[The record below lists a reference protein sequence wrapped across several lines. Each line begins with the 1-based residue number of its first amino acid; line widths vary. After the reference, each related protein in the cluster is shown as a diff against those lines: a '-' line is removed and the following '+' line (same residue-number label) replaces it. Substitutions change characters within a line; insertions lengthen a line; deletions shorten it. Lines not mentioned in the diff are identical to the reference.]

1 MKLSSH
7 LKISRHGIY
16 YFRFIVPKIL
26 RPLYGGKTEIK
37 YSLKTRDPVTAR
49 REAYIL
55 SAETAHIFYK
65 AKQTMTRHDPKAF
78 DPKDSSTWPSAKD
91 ANNKYELT
99 SLPDGGFSVKTDPN
113 DPNDHLNA
121 MAMLKMIIGSNVHSR
136 PQSAPVVSSPVK
148 HAIKLSEGI
157 KLFLEE
163 RASNKGIVEST
174 KKGEARKLEHFLA
187 WTNDPHDPPLNL
199 ITSDTIQAYLNYL
212 RNVGN
217 KLHDGAELTKTT
229 VNTYRAFL
237 NILFVFLRT
246 GNHFPKDL
254 PVPTVGTVIFSKG
267 ERKKTQAAE
276 SWQAFNPL
284 ELSLIFKPEHIKN
297 IKQPHEF
304 WLPFLGLYTGA
315 RIDELCQIFPY
326 DIRQTNEGLWF
337 LHIHKNDGNTVK
349 NENSIRRVPIHPD
362 LISLGLIEY
371 IEDVKAIAPSGRLF
385 PYLNYCKKNGY
396 ASVPS
401 KAFARYL
408 DRKEINITS
417 SKKVFHSFRSTLV
430 QLLEDNHV
438 HAKHIQS
445 LIGHAEAGALPVHY
459 GKKVELKQLKN
470 WVVIEIDF
478 PFIVQ
483 NMQQLKY
490 NRGDF
495 TNAIIKELENQKRL
509 IKVENARAERAAR
522 AGAKEK
528 LTKELNA

>member
-136 PQSAPVVSSPVK
+136 PQPAPVVLPTIK

-163 RASNKGIVEST
+163 RATNKGIVEST

-199 ITSDTIQAYLNYL
+199 ITSDTIQAYLTYL
-212 RNVGN
+212 RNVGK

-246 GNHFPKDL
+246 GNHFPKDI
-254 PVPTVGTVIFSKG
+254 PIPTAGTVVFSKG
-267 ERKKTQAAE
+267 ERKKTQEAE
-276 SWQAFNPL
+276 SWQPFNPR
-284 ELSLIFKPEHIKN
+284 ELSLIFKPEHLKN
-297 IKQPHEF
+297 IKKPHEF
-304 WLPFLGLYTGA
+304 WVPILCLYMGA
-315 RIDELCQIFPY
+315 RLDEICQLFTY
-326 DIRQTNEGLWF
+326 DVKQANEGFYF
-337 LHIHKNDGNTVK
+337 LDFNDFDGNSLK
-349 NENSIRRVPIHPD
+349 NGPSKRKSPLHED
-362 LISLGLIEY
+362 LIALGFLDY
-371 IEDVKAIAPSGRLF
+371 VADVNALVPFGRIF
-385 PYLNYCKKNGY
+385 PYLNYSEKDGY

-408 DRKEINITS
+408 DRDGINIS
-417 SKKVFHSFRSTLV
+417 HPKKVCHSFRSTLT
-430 QLLEDNHV
+430 QLLQDKSVTDDRIEN
-438 HAKHIQS
+438 
-445 LIGHAEAGALPVHY
+445 LIGHAGDGTLKRSY
-459 GKKVELKQLKN
+459 GKPLELNQLNELVVKKISVPMVKSNIDALKYRKGEYTDMLKN
-470 WVVIEIDF
+470 E
-478 PFIVQ
+478 
-483 NMQQLKY
+483 L
-490 NRGDF
+490 
-495 TNAIIKELENQKRL
+495 AICEREQKNKR
-509 IKVENARAERAAR
+509 
-522 AGAKEK
+522 AKEARTAASLGENNK
-528 LTKELNA
+528 GK